1 MCYNYMLTFRK
12 HCWKT
17 DTRGDASHFLA
28 SRSSVLNSCRLIPV
42 PVPALTV
49 LQLRLETCWDE
60 ACPAGWLPQPFAI
73 LSTPLSRS
81 CLILTLEVVH
91 SLFPH
96 AAFLS
101 CVAHLWPPP
110 CCHIPIQLPG
120 CHPCTVAR
128 RMWWSSPKLSML
140 SLLTYFGA
148 ILPEDFHRV
157 ASRESN
163 PYMYQFQRKAKKK
176 EAVFPNLLEDKQI
189 MPCLPF

>member
-12 HCWKT
+12 HYWKT

-28 SRSSVLNSCRLIPV
+28 SCSSVLNSCRLIPV
-42 PVPALTV
+42 PVPVLTV
-49 LQLRLETCWDE
+49 LQLGLETCWDE

-110 CCHIPIQLPG
+110 CCHVPTQLPG

-128 RMWWSSPKLSML
+128 RMWWSSPKLSVL

-148 ILPEDFHRV
+148 ILPEDFLLSCCLQGIQSIHV
-157 ASRESN
+157 SVS
-163 PYMYQFQRKAKKK
+163 KKGK
-176 EAVFPNLLEDKQI
+176 EEGGGVS
-189 MPCLPF
+189 